1 MLIEIVISRRAH
13 DDDDDVTVECYST
26 TTTVSTVVPRV
37 SCSRGLARGVV
48 KLSWRK
54 FRERVHPWRKSRTG
68 CSLITE
74 NVFTIG

>member
-48 KLSWRK
+48 KFS
-54 FRERVHPWRKSRTG
+54 REKISGKSA
-68 CSLITE
+68 SLEKISHSKSLM
-74 NVFTIG
+74 NL

>member
-54 FRERVHPWRKSRTG
+54 FRESASLEKISHSKS
-68 CSLITE
+68 LM
-74 NVFTIG
+74 NL